1 MGTGYNSETNYMTK
15 NQSGFQRLIQIL
27 GPSAKEHV
35 ILAPYTTFKI
45 GGAADIFFEAKTTEE
60 LVSAVVHARELSI
73 PVYILGGGTNV
84 LIGDKGIRGLVIKN
98 STRKIAMRGIVG
110 AEKFGQSSKRVFVEV
125 DSGVLLNSLVRYTV
139 EEGLQGL
146 EMHLGLPGTVGG
158 AIYMNSKWTKPVGYV
173 GDCVHSAKLLTQEND
188 IIEIPQSYFEFAY
201 DYSTLQKTTNIL
213 LTAIF
218 SLAVDDKKKLWEIA
232 NSSIAHRRATQPQ
245 GVKSAGC
252 IFKNITPQ
260 QALVHNTPEHTT
272 SAGYLIDS
280 VGLKGERIGGAQ
292 ISMQHANFTVNTGQA
307 TASDV
312 LQLMKRAKE
321 QVKLRYDIDLE
332 EEVILAG
339 EF

>member
-1 MGTGYNSETNYMTK
+1 MGTGYNSGTDYMTD
-15 NQSGFQRLIQIL
+15 NQTNIQKLVQTL

-35 ILAPYTTFKI
+35 ILAPYTTFKL
-45 GGAADIFFEAKTTEE
+45 GGPADIFFEAKTTEE
-60 LVSAVVHARELSI
+60 LVSAVSRARELSV
-73 PVYILGGGTNV
+73 PVHILGGGTNV

-98 STRKIAMRGIVG
+98 VTRKIAMRGIVG
-110 AEKFGQSSKRVFVEV
+110 AEKLGQSSKKVFVEV

-158 AIYMNSKWTKPVGYV
+158 AIYMNSKWTRPVGYV
-173 GDCVHSAKLLTQEND
+173 GDCLHSAKILTPENKTV
-188 IIEIPQSYFEFAY
+188 EVPQSYFEFAY
-201 DYSTLQKTTNIL
+201 DYSSLHKTSDIL

-218 SLAVDDKKKLWEIA
+218 ALAVDDKKRLWEIA

-252 IFKNITPQ
+252 IFKNITTE
-260 QALVHNTPEHTT
+260 QALDHNTPEHTT

-280 VGLKGERIGGAQ
+280 VGLKGLTIGGAQ
-292 ISMQHANFTVNTGQA
+292 ISPNHANFTVNTGQA

-312 LQLMKRAKE
+312 LQLIKRAKE
-321 QVKLRYDIDLE
+321 QVKLRYGIELE
-332 EEVILAG
+332 EEVLTVG